1 VATDGTRKYLE
12 ANGVPA
18 QTIKKVHEGRPN
30 ITDAIK
36 NGEIHLVVNTRVGK
50 AGAHDDSY
58 IRKAAIRF
66 RIPYITTTAAA
77 IATAKG
83 IAAMSGGGPVKV
95 RSLQRYH
102 ASIAGL
108 VAIGAERR
116 SRDGGRFAVR
126 DPSFVHEGTDT

>member
-1 VATDGTRKYLE
+1 
-12 ANGVPA
+12 
-18 QTIKKVHEGRPN
+18 VHEGRPN

-36 NGEIHLVVNTRVGK
+36 NGEIHLVVNTPVGK

-83 IAAMSGGGPVKV
+83 IAAMIQGPGKV

-102 ASIAGL
+102 ASISG
-108 VAIGAERR
+108 
-116 SRDGGRFAVR
+116 
-126 DPSFVHEGTDT
+126 